1 MIFLLNKKIAQIL
14 HSLEKRSNYEEKNY
28 KKVPRDK
35 RMLAITKDTGIFYN
49 ILLKIHKPKK
59 ILEIGTSVGYSTL
72 WFADAI
78 MGKNSKIITIE
89 QNPHKISV
97 AQKNFRKAGVSKMIE
112 IKEGTAK
119 DVLIEL
125 KKSLKSNSKNYF
137 DFVFIDADKE
147 QYSIYFDI
155 CLSMLKKDGIIA
167 ADNILYPIRFK
178 KYIKKYL
185 NHIHGIPSVESTQF
199 PIGNGQEISF
209 KKK

>member
-1 MIFLLNKKIAQIL
+1 MNKKIAQVL

-28 KKVPRDK
+28 KKIPREK

-49 ILLKIHKPKK
+49 ILLKTHKSKK

-78 MGKNSKIITIE
+78 IGKNSKIITIE
-89 QNPHKISV
+89 QNPKKITI
-97 AQKNFRKAGVSKMIE
+97 AQKNFRKAGVFKMIE

-119 DVLIEL
+119 DVLLEL
-125 KKSLKSNSKNYF
+125 KKSVKLNYRNYF
-137 DFVFIDADKE
+137 DFIFIDADKE
-147 QYSIYFDI
+147 QYSLYFDI
-155 CLSMLKKDGIIA
+155 CLSILKKDGIIA
-167 ADNILYPIRFK
+167 ADNILYPTRFK
-178 KYIKKYL
+178 KHIKKYL
-185 NHIHGIPSVESTQF
+185 DHVRRISSVESITI

>member
-1 MIFLLNKKIAQIL
+1 
-14 HSLEKRSNYEEKNY
+14 
-28 KKVPRDK
+28 
-35 RMLAITKDTGIFYN
+35 MLAITKDTGIFYN
-49 ILLKIHKPKK
+49 VLLKIHKPKK

-78 MGKNSKIITIE
+78 IGKNSKIITIE
-89 QNPHKISV
+89 QNPQKINI
-97 AQKNFRKAGVSKMIE
+97 AQKNFRKAGVFSMIE
-112 IKEGTAK
+112 IKEGVAK

-125 KKSLKSNSKNYF
+125 KKSIKSNAKNYF

-147 QYSIYFDI
+147 EYSFYFDI

-167 ADNILYPIRFK
+167 ADNILFPKRFK
-178 KYIKKYL
+178 KYVKKYL
-185 NHIHGIPSVESTQF
+185 NHVHETPFVESITV

>member
-1 MIFLLNKKIAQIL
+1 MNKKITSIL
-14 HSLEKRSNYEEKNY
+14 RSLEKRSNYEQKNY
-28 KKVPRDK
+28 KKIPHEK

-49 ILLKIHKPKK
+49 TLLKIHKPKK

-78 MGKNSKIITIE
+78 IGKNSRIITVE
-89 QNPHKISV
+89 QDPQKINI
-97 AQKNFRKAGVSKMIE
+97 AQKNFRKAGVSSMIE
-112 IKEGTAK
+112 IKEGVAK

-125 KKSLKSNSKNYF
+125 KKSIKSNAKNYF

-147 QYSIYFDI
+147 RYSFYFDI
-155 CLSMLKKDGIIA
+155 CLSMLKKEGIIA
-167 ADNILYPIRFK
+167 ADNILFPKRFK
-178 KYIKKYL
+178 KHIKKYL
-185 NHIHGIPSVESTQF
+185 NHVHETPFVGSITI

>member
-1 MIFLLNKKIAQIL
+1 MNQKITSIL
-14 HSLEKRSNYEEKNY
+14 CSLEKRSNYEQKNY
-28 KKVPRDK
+28 KKIPHEK
-35 RMLAITKDTGIFYN
+35 RMLAITKDTGVFYN
-49 ILLKIHKPKK
+49 ILLKTHKPKK

-78 MGKNSKIITIE
+78 IGKNSKIITIE
-89 QNPHKISV
+89 QNLEKINI
-97 AQKNFRKAGVSKMIE
+97 AQKNFRKAGVSNMIE
-112 IKEGTAK
+112 IKEGMAK

-125 KKSLKSNSKNYF
+125 KKSIKSNAKNYF

-147 QYSIYFDI
+147 EYSFYFDI

-167 ADNILYPIRFK
+167 ADNILFPKRFK
-178 KYIKKYL
+178 KHIKKYL
-185 NHIHGIPSVESTQF
+185 NHVRETPFVESITI